1 MIVYG
6 RGGVPDYTGVIVRD
20 EGMCGKPRLAKQGRC
35 DGVAPYCRIYQQFA
49 LLPCCLSA
57 WRQGELSAPLKRSPP
72 IVSAARPIRKRK
84 MQRQ

>member
-35 DGVAPYCRIYQQFA
+35 DGVAPYCRI
-49 LLPCCLSA
+49 
-57 WRQGELSAPLKRSPP
+57 
-72 IVSAARPIRKRK
+72 
-84 MQRQ
+84 